1 MVNERIDDARNR
13 VFNDGLGLGKDC
25 PYKLVTDNLHIYR
38 KTGFNQIADIVNTGY
53 VRPKEKVR
61 GGHHKE
67 VFWSQGNDKL
77 FYYNKS
83 PVLEIEATKLSDGLM
98 GAVNLY
104 DLSAIYIFDEMRNC
118 YVNRLEIIKMLYEER
133 HNLNNIVDLE
143 EQRKGR

>member
-13 VFNDGLGLGKDC
+13 VFNDSLGVGKDC
-25 PYKLVTDNLHIYR
+25 PYKLTTDNLHIYR

-77 FYYNKS
+77 FYYNKY
-83 PVLEIEATKLSDGLM
+83 KL
-98 GAVNLY
+98 
-104 DLSAIYIFDEMRNC
+104 
-118 YVNRLEIIKMLYEER
+118 
-133 HNLNNIVDLE
+133 HH
-143 EQRKGR
+143 